1 MLQFLANIKGGEMKI
16 ISNIGGVRIEA
27 NSHKEFIALLTYA
40 YRCKENHEREQER
53 EIRLT
58 RGEKNS

>member
-1 MLQFLANIKGGEMKI
+1 MKI

-27 NSHKEFIALLTYA
+27 DSFKEFRALLTYA
-40 YRCKENHEREQER
+40 YRCKENHAKEQEK

-58 RGEKNS
+58 RGEK

>member
-1 MLQFLANIKGGEMKI
+1 MKI

-40 YRCKENHEREQER
+40 YRCKENHAKEKEQEFK
-53 EIRLT
+53 LT
-58 RGEKNS
+58 RGEKQ

>member
-1 MLQFLANIKGGEMKI
+1 MKI
-16 ISNIGGVRIEA
+16 ISNVNGVRIEA
-27 NSHKEFIALLTYA
+27 DSFKEFRVLLTYA

-58 RGEKNS
+58 RGEK